1 MTITKVVD
9 IGYRP
14 YGAYADPSLP
24 AGIWIG
30 GGVVTGDASGG
41 DRQIRIL
48 FALATQLRV
57 THAFSLEQVTM
68 DLTDNSA
75 QGVEFRCSNLDKD
88 VSDVTGRN
96 LRFIMSTSGAAAGD
110 SFMSLREM
118 AGLPFFLG
126 RQSGSNIETS
136 MTLILPNSLNEEF
149 SATCQGYYWS
159 QRSISV
165 PSGPRRPTGG
175 LYKA

>member
-1 MTITKVVD
+1 MTITSIVD

-24 AGIWIG
+24 AGLWIG
-30 GGVVTGDASGG
+30 GGVVVGDASGG
-41 DRQIRIL
+41 DRQIRII
-48 FALATQLRV
+48 FALASQLRV
-57 THAFSLEQVTM
+57 SSAFSLEQVTM

-96 LRFIMSTSGAAAGD
+96 LRFVLATAGASAGD
-110 SFMSLREM
+110 SFLPLRELS
-118 AGLPFFLG
+118 GLPFWLG

-136 MTLILPNSLNEEF
+136 MTLIIPNTDGEEF

-165 PSGPRRPTGG
+165 PSGPRRPVGG
-175 LYKA
+175 FYKA